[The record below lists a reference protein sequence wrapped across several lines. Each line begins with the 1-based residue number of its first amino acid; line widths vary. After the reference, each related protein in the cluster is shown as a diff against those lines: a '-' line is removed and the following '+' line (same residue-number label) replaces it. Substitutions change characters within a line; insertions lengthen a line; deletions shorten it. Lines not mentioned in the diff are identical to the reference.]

1 MAEMHD
7 LWPTWQALIAYPVED
22 ESEELLFA
30 VESNESSLCTSMMF
44 LELEE
49 LRLPRKSLDHQST
62 TDILLRRE
70 IEVLLPPGRSDV
82 VNGILEGGQGC
93 LRCVSAIAERSGPSL
108 EALSQKRHP
117 EDSQFLESPTAK
129 LDFLGLF
136 GLETQRPL
144 ARMRALSSPEPYLEM
159 T

>member
-1 MAEMHD
+1 MKHERHAFIGICGRKAPWLGEQF
-7 LWPTWQALIAYPVED
+7 LGVLRPSKP
-22 ESEELLFA
+22 LLGIGFA
-30 VESNESSLCTSMMF
+30 SCRPSGSVS
-44 LELEE
+44 
-49 LRLPRKSLDHQST
+49 H
-62 TDILLRRE
+62 
-70 IEVLLPPGRSDV
+70 
-82 VNGILEGGQGC
+82 VNGIFEGSQGR

-117 EDSQFLESPTAK
+117 EDSQSLESPTAK

-144 ARMRALSSPEPYLEM
+144 ARMGALSSPERCLEM